1 MSLTS
6 AQYIAWMNRCAEA
19 LAAAQDELTA
29 LDTAI
34 GDGDHGLNMQRGF
47 AKVKEKLAAEA
58 GKDLGSLS
66 KTVGMT
72 LLSSVGGASGP
83 LYGTFFIKAA
93 TALNGK
99 NEADLPTLAQ
109 AIADGSSGL
118 IARGQAAVGDKT
130 MVDVWQPVS
139 AALTQAATSGADLKA
154 ALQAAAESAQQ
165 QAEATIPLVAKK
177 GRASY
182 LGERSAGHK
191 DPGAASSALLLRCLA
206 ESV

>member
-6 AQYIAWMNRCAEA
+6 AQYIDWMNRCAEA

-47 AKVKEKLAAEA
+47 AKAKEKLATEA

-154 ALQAAAESAQQ
+154 ALHAAAETAQQ

>member
-154 ALQAAAESAQQ
+154 VLQAAAETAQQ

>member
-1 MSLTS
+1 MSLTNT
-6 AQYIAWMNRCAEA
+6 QYINWINRCADA
-19 LAAAQDELTA
+19 LTAAQDALTA
-29 LDTAI
+29 LDTVI

-47 AKVKEKLAAEA
+47 AKAKGKLATEA

-72 LLSSVGGASGP
+72 LLSTVGGASGP

-109 AIADGSSGL
+109 AIADGAAG
-118 IARGQAAVGDKT
+118 IAARGHAVAGDKT
-130 MVDVWQPVS
+130 MVDVWLPVS
-139 AALTQAATSGADLKA
+139 EALRQAAAGGANLQA
-154 ALQAAAESAQQ
+154 ALQAVAQTAQ
-165 QAEATIPLVAKK
+165 AQAEATIPLVAKK

-191 DPGAASSALLLRCLA
+191 DPGAASSALLLQCLA

>member
-47 AKVKEKLAAEA
+47 AKVKETLAAEA

-109 AIADGSSGL
+109 AIADGSAGL
-118 IARGQAAVGDKT
+118 VARGQAAVGDKT
-130 MVDVWQPVS
+130 MVDVWQPV
-139 AALTQAATSGADLKA
+139 AEALKQAAAGGAELKT
-154 ALQAAAESAQQ
+154 ALQAAAETAQQ

>member
-109 AIADGSSGL
+109 AIADGSAGL
-118 IARGQAAVGDKT
+118 VARGQAAVGDKT
-130 MVDVWQPVS
+130 MVDVWQPV
-139 AALTQAATSGADLKA
+139 AEALKQAAAGGAELKT
-154 ALQAAAESAQQ
+154 ALQAAAETAQQ

>member
-6 AQYIAWMNRCAEA
+6 AQYIDWMNRCAEA

-109 AIADGSSGL
+109 AIADGSAGL
-118 IARGQAAVGDKT
+118 VARGQAAVGDKT

-154 ALQAAAESAQQ
+154 ALQAAAETAQQ

>member
-6 AQYIAWMNRCAEA
+6 AQYIDWMNRCAEA

-47 AKVKEKLAAEA
+47 AKVKEKLATEA

-109 AIADGSSGL
+109 AIADGSADL

-130 MVDVWQPVS
+130 MVDVWQPV
-139 AALTQAATSGADLKA
+139 AEALKQAAAGGAELKT

>member
-6 AQYIAWMNRCAEA
+6 AQYIDWMNRCAEA

-154 ALQAAAESAQQ
+154 ALQAAAETAQQ